1 MSENNLRKKA
11 KALTA
16 RIHKYVE
23 TLPIMREIM
32 SSELDPK
39 RYLKYLIQI
48 RAIYNAIESNK
59 IYKELGWNLFL
70 TENYKCDI
78 DSIKSRFN
86 ILDEKYLEITDIYC
100 SHLTYIKNKDSMAGH
115 AYVRYM
121 AELFG
126 GSFMKKKL
134 SNKFPVNAYN
144 INRKYIKLITEYINN
159 NIENEELF
167 ISEVRNA
174 FMSHA
179 AILEMI

>member
-23 TLPIMREIM
+23 NLPIMKEIM
-32 SSELDPK
+32 SPNLDPK

-48 RAIYNAIESNK
+48 RAIYSAIESNK
-59 IYKELGWNLFL
+59 TYDELGWNLYL
-70 TENYKCDI
+70 ADNYQCDI
-78 DSIKSRFN
+78 DSTQTMYSIS
-86 ILDEKYLEITDIYC
+86 EYEYLEITDIYA
-100 SHLTYIKNKDSMAGH
+100 SHLISIKNKDALAGH

-126 GSFMKKKL
+126 GSFMANKL
-134 SNKFPVNAYN
+134 HNKFPVEAYN
-144 INRKYIKLITEYINN
+144 VDRKCIKIITEYINN